1 MNTWKTLVR
10 RELWE
15 HRGMWIAPLAAA
27 VFLIGMSVFG
37 GVNLQRHT
45 GDIEFQN
52 FGPGMKI
59 VQGTTFAVGAL
70 ISLMVSMAV
79 VGYLLDCLYAERKDR
94 SILFWRSLPV
104 SDRDTVLSKFLVA
117 MLVMPL
123 FGWLLAAVTHAI
135 CSAILLAVLPSDL
148 GAPLLRA
155 WSSGGWLQA
164 HAQLL
169 YLLLLTQLWY
179 APVAS
184 WLLLASAVARRSP
197 FIYAFVPLIAVV
209 AVEGIVFGSSV
220 VRDFLIQRLSLPF
233 PFGRHVLL
241 DDLDGAVLLANP
253 QLWIGVAAAALMVAV
268 AIRLRRYR
276 DDS

>member
-1 MNTWKTLVR
+1 MKVWKTLVR

-37 GVNLQRHT
+37 GVNLHRHT
-45 GDIEFQN
+45 GNIEFQN
-52 FGPGMKI
+52 FGPGVKI

-104 SDRDTVLSKFLVA
+104 SDRDTVLSKFFVA

-135 CSAILLAVLPSDL
+135 CSAILLAVLPSDIA
-148 GAPLLRA
+148 APLLRA
-155 WSSGGWLQA
+155 WSSGRWLQA
-164 HAQLL
+164 HAELL

-179 APVAS
+179 APIGS

-197 FIYAFVPLIAVV
+197 FVYAFVPLVALV
-209 AVEGIVFGSSV
+209 AVESIVFGSSV
-220 VRDFLIQRLSLPF
+220 VRNFLMQRLALPF
-233 PFGRHVLL
+233 PFGRQVLL
-241 DDLDGAVLLANP
+241 DDLHGATVLTNP
-253 QLWIGVAAAALMVAV
+253 QLWIGLAAAALMLWV

-276 DDS
+276 DDT